1 MKKIGLLDVKAA
13 LKDGRF
19 RDSLP
24 QTLESDLIKYLQ
36 NPSCPCNV
44 PFYRKLLKEAKE
56 NLLAYFQG
64 GEIIEEQEEIKKLAE
79 NQWQVF
85 NCHISEL
92 EDKLKSLPPG
102 RKQIAVTRY
111 EDQIT
116 CVVNELDLIF

>member
-1 MKKIGLLDVKAA
+1 MKKIGLPDVKMA

-19 RDSLP
+19 RDNLP
-24 QTLESDLIKYLQ
+24 ETLKPDLVKYLQ

-56 NLLAYFQG
+56 NLLAYFQD
-64 GEIIEEQEEIKKLAE
+64 GEIVEEQEEIKKLAE

-92 EDKLKSLPPG
+92 EENLKSLSPG
-102 RKQIAVTRY
+102 RKQIAITRY
-111 EDQIT
+111 EDQVT
-116 CVVNELDLIF
+116 CVVNELDLLF